1 MLGVRKWFYLDEKV
15 GLVFQGDKI
24 ASSSIML
31 SAISRQMAWKGVQC
45 YLAYMMDVDSSLVRP
60 SPYSQ
65 GIDQCFFQWLTEI
78 ASV

>member
-31 SAISRQMAWKGVQC
+31 SAISR
-45 YLAYMMDVDSSLVRP
+45 
-60 SPYSQ
+60 
-65 GIDQCFFQWLTEI
+65 
-78 ASV
+78 